1 MIYQM
6 IWHPLSLLPQAEFVT
21 KCKHVRERMESR
33 ESEQS
38 GVWLTEEAMRK
49 SGKWSPSS
57 IKNITSYCK
66 KFPENLCRL
75 SFTCHAGLAH
85 SLVTVT
91 SLGSPLYMNHTC
103 ISLSLSIY
111 IYIFIYIHI
120 YIYTH
125 VIGGQRYMNISGHT
139 YYTPCHTGSGATTK
153 MSWSSTWSTMIEPRW
168 SRPRWPKKLKK
179 PSWGKLVGN
188 KFTHVGLDIYIYI
201 YKRECVSIV
210 GNNIPEFV
218 HCPYIS
224 TLLLLLLLI
233 HAWSQ
238 VPLKFNG

>member
-1 MIYQM
+1 MRCRRLCEKKGTGKSHVDSSVSEIYKNGGPGREVLEMALLECLAKYGTGRQNYKKIKAIQCHQSTYIGPIYSPLHGGSINILYYISIYIYIYMYIYNCPMIYQM

-103 ISLSLSIY
+103 ISLSLYIYIYLFTYIY
-111 IYIFIYIHI
+111 IYIH
-120 YIYTH
+120 
-125 VIGGQRYMNISGHT
+125 M
-139 YYTPCHTGSGATTK
+139 
-153 MSWSSTWSTMIEPRW
+153 
-168 SRPRWPKKLKK
+168 
-179 PSWGKLVGN
+179 
-188 KFTHVGLDIYIYI
+188 
-201 YKRECVSIV
+201 
-210 GNNIPEFV
+210 
-218 HCPYIS
+218 
-224 TLLLLLLLI
+224 
-233 HAWSQ
+233 
-238 VPLKFNG
+238 